1 VLIRPLPL
9 LLAFFWIALPCATAE
24 EADGV
29 EAALPAAEEPTE
41 ARPEVEASV
50 EEASAEESLTVDV
63 PASTAPTKPPE
74 AVDATGSPPN
84 AEERLGEPPGQSLAV
99 PDESAPAPSR
109 PEPALGSESPSDDED
124 RPQQGADHPS
134 VAQEIG
140 REGVIVGFPILPPIG
155 EALELEEPPS
165 VLGFLPAPPE
175 PSIRG
180 ALLFG
185 LAALLA
191 RAIATWAMW
200 LRGRLASDGVLPVTT
215 RVLDGGGR
223 ALAFLLGL
231 WAVLHL
237 IPRAMAPLVSV
248 AMVGAA
254 FAVGW
259 SLRGYAA
266 DAVCGIGL
274 LFGRGLR
281 RDQQLGVG
289 ELSGR
294 VLRVGLFSTV
304 IWSTEGRVVRIPN
317 RELSS
322 GVVSSSERSNPH
334 TELTVRLP
342 VSGSSQRQHALLRD
356 CVLLSPYLDASAE
369 PEIWQ
374 DAEHAEVW
382 HIRVV
387 LGAGEWAQPFREAC
401 RRAVRTENFAG

>member
-1 VLIRPLPL
+1 VLIRSLPFL
-9 LLAFFWIALPCATAE
+9 VVFFWSVLPCAIAE
-24 EADGV
+24 EIDGLEDTPLAV
-29 EAALPAAEEPTE
+29 EGTAAEE
-41 ARPEVEASV
+41 SV
-50 EEASAEESLTVDV
+50 EEGLTVDA
-63 PASTAPTKPPE
+63 PAPTEPTKPLE
-74 AVDATGSPPN
+74 AHDATRSPPTS
-84 AEERLGEPPGQSLAV
+84 EEHSGEPPSKSSAV
-99 PDESAPAPSR
+99 PDESTPDPSL
-109 PEPALGSESPSDDED
+109 PEPGVSFEVPSGDTDLPHKAAE
-124 RPQQGADHPS
+124 HPK
-134 VAQEIG
+134 VPQEIG
-140 REGVIVGFPILPPIG
+140 REGVIVGFPILPPVG
-155 EALELEEPPS
+155 ESLEPEESPN
-165 VLGFLPAPPE
+165 VFGFLPAPPE
-175 PSIRG
+175 PSGRG

-191 RAIATWAMW
+191 RGIAMW
-200 LRGRLASDGVLPVTT
+200 ALRLRGRLASTGVLPFTT
-215 RVLDGGGR
+215 RLLDGGGR
-223 ALAFLLGL
+223 ASALLLGL

-289 ELSGR
+289 EFSGR

-322 GVVSSSERSNPH
+322 GVMSSSERSTPR

-342 VSGSSQRQHALLRD
+342 VAGSSQRQHALLRD
-356 CVLLSPYLDASAE
+356 SVLLSPYLDASAD

-387 LGAGEWAQPFREAC
+387 LGTGEWAQPFREAC
-401 RRAVRTENFAG
+401 RRAVRTENFDG